1 MSSPP
6 GTPKQRRRI
15 MRLLE
20 TFNRTHSRSTSQ
32 KLLQSSPETSSLAIE
47 PNQSKAT
54 PSLVTDNSEDVSIP
68 VEESAIGIVEPN
80 LSVSD
85 ISVNNVAPLG
95 QDITTSNPNPESSNT
110 LPRESPSI
118 DNRDLEPETHPFT
131 SIPPTQSRSGR
142 NEAWGGLQEA
152 LQILEDALPPLS
164 LAFGSVLSCLEDIE
178 ANYEDLATEFTVLL
192 QSLKKPMD
200 ESPLIMNSASTAG
213 VAIAIERQVI
223 QIRETLCHETGGI
236 RGTNIDEEKLVG
248 HYRQIQSHFRR
259 LQMSTNV
266 GVWSTENEQL
276 ANARFQS
283 LNSAK
288 QATYDSSISTKIN
301 RRGCTEGTRIG
312 VLDGLNDWLFNP
324 KSSSIYWMNGMAGTG
339 KTTIVSTFC
348 ERVERYKL
356 LAASFFCTRSSAEC
370 RDVNRIIPTISYQL
384 AQYSI
389 PFRSALSNILGQTPD
404 ISSKNILKQFNLLLK
419 EPLEQLKDSMPDNMV
434 VVIDAL
440 DECENQNGVELVLDM
455 LFRHAAQVPVK
466 FLVTSRPEPEIY
478 TKMSTHANHREVLHL
493 HDIEKSLVQGDIEL
507 YLKDELSFMAPTP
520 TEIAE
525 LAQRAGTLFIYAA
538 TLVRY
543 ISGKRFADNR
553 KRLRAVWDMK
563 PESKKQ
569 QYSHIDALYK
579 TVLESALSEDELD
592 VDEVEDIQLVLRM
605 VLLAQEPV
613 NVKTIAEL
621 TGIGDQRRVEHALPY
636 LRSVLHQPKSESQLV
651 STLHASFPDF
661 MFSEERSGP
670 YFCNRGE
677 WSQLIARMSFLVMKE
692 QLHFNICDLPSSFVP
707 DKEIVDLK
715 SRISDNISPTLAYTC
730 RYWASHLKFVS
741 TQDPDALLTMLSEFI
756 SQRLLFWVEV
766 LSLRQEILIGVDGLL
781 KAQQWLLAMGSP
793 SPELVLF
800 VDDARSFVAGF
811 AVNPV
816 SQSTPHLYLSSLAFC
831 PQSSLVYKHY
841 RKRAHGLLE
850 LEGSLMDRREA
861 APLAIW
867 NASSEI
873 QSVAMSPDGTRVA
886 IGCLDTTVSILSAYD
901 GTVHVGPLQGHTNS
915 VDTVAF
921 SPGGERLVSG
931 SLGGIRV
938 WNTYNG
944 IQIAGPFKG
953 HMRFINCVAF
963 SPDGASVV
971 SCAHD
976 STVRVWNAD
985 DGEPILGP
993 FYDHSDLVLRV
1004 SFSPDGTLIASSS
1017 ADRTI
1022 RLWKVSNGTPAAP
1035 PFEGH
1040 TGWVDSLVFTPD
1052 GARLI
1057 SSSTDKS
1064 IRIWNVMD
1072 GTLVTHSFA
1081 DYAGGVNGLA
1091 ISPDGKRVAA
1101 ACNDRAV
1108 RVWNIDD
1115 GRLVAGPFYGHTD
1128 SVKSVV
1134 YSPDGTRIIS
1144 CSADKTIHVWN
1155 VRDGMLPPP
1164 PLPPLNA
1171 VMALRSLAF
1180 CPDNIHFL
1188 SSDVHEAIRIW
1199 DSSDGSFITA
1209 PDKAKFFPTPLS
1221 SLSPNGS
1228 YIASTKDGMVQVTST
1243 TNGALVVGPFDV
1255 ERNSL
1260 STFLFSHNS
1269 KAIIMGCQDG
1279 LIKVCDLQSEA
1290 RVLGSFRAHPR
1301 GVSSLIESSDCSV
1314 ITSYSDYENVL
1325 RIWNIVAPSLDI
1337 QPRDDT
1343 LTGTAPRDTYAAVH
1357 EGWSIAADGWVVNKV
1372 GHLLF
1377 WLPPAIAS
1385 AWCSPY
1391 ARLVIT
1397 RSGTLRV
1404 PKQRPFIGSEWFNCY
1419 SSNETQLVVSPR

>member
-95 QDITTSNPNPESSNT
+95 QDITT
-110 LPRESPSI
+110 
-118 DNRDLEPETHPFT
+118 
-131 SIPPTQSRSGR
+131 IPPIQSRSGR

-213 VAIAIERQVI
+213 VAIDKLFKSEKHSATKRAVSAGQ
-223 QIRETLCHETGGI
+223 
-236 RGTNIDEEKLVG
+236 NIDEEKLVG

-288 QATYDSSISTKIN
+288 QAAYDSSISTKIN

-1134 YSPDGTRIIS
+1134 YSPMVLAS
-1144 CSADKTIHVWN
+1144 FLV
-1155 VRDGMLPPP
+1155 LPTK
-1164 PLPPLNA
+1164 LS
-1171 VMALRSLAF
+1171 MYGISLAF

-1404 PKQRPFIGSEWFNCY
+1404 PKQRPFIGGEWFNCY